1 MLVGGFDS
9 LQGTCLQLEANLTK
23 GVCMNTKPKIQDVL
37 RILWK
42 EVDGNDLATEF
53 VAEELAHQLSIVL
66 ISILKAQFEN
76 NLPYPT
82 LFETEFKL
90 HKSDVLKQKIAT
102 DPDSIKDKIYSV
114 VKVKPFSIVK
124 KILNSKVLYSD
135 SRTKVGYVVIR
146 TMLELYKNPDI
157 HLQNTLSF
165 ANLGKIVALLK
176 DMNESLSAEDVYA
189 LYQRCGEDVRYYT
202 YVSRATLEYIY
213 EHLSEE
219 MKQREFEAASIR
231 SLALCVF
238 GVASCR
244 PYSIELL
251 CKLISHKGWAKLLKD
266 TASSYSSSLD
276 FIGEI
281 MVANICSVNE
291 AINQAVIDAFRN
303 NLHQFRPSFILE
315 AMGSIIRKISR
326 FPKPEYKEVLNSAY
340 DLLMQA
346 TVVQFL
352 RN

>member
-1 MLVGGFDS
+1 MS
-9 LQGTCLQLEANLTK
+9 IRT
-23 GVCMNTKPKIQDVL
+23 KIQDVL
-37 RILWK
+37 RILRE

-53 VAEELAHQLSIVL
+53 VTVELAYQLSTVL
-66 ISILKAQFEN
+66 ISILKSQFDN
-76 NLPYPT
+76 NLPYST

-90 HKSDVLKQKIAT
+90 YKSDVLKQKIAT
-102 DPDSIKDKIYSV
+102 DPDPIKYKIYRV
-114 VKVKPFSIVK
+114 VKVNPFSMVK
-124 KILNSKVLYSD
+124 KILNSKVLYKD
-135 SRTKVGYVVIR
+135 ARTKVGYAVIR

-157 HLQNTLSF
+157 HLQNPLSF
-165 ANLGKIVALLK
+165 FDLGTIVALLK
-176 DMNESLSAEDVYA
+176 DLNKSLPAEDIYA
-189 LYQRCGEDVRYYT
+189 LYQRCGEDVRRYT
-202 YVSRATLEYIY
+202 YVSRTPLEYIY

-219 MKQREFEAASIR
+219 MKQREFEADSIR

-238 GVASCR
+238 GVASRR

-266 TASSYSSSLD
+266 TASMNSSSLD

-303 NLHQFRPSFILE
+303 NLHQFRPLFILE
-315 AMGSIIRKISR
+315 AMGSIIRRISHS
-326 FPKPEYKEVLNSAY
+326 PKPEYKEVLNSAY

-346 TVVQFL
+346 TVVQNL
-352 RN
+352 QN

>member
-1 MLVGGFDS
+1 
-9 LQGTCLQLEANLTK
+9 
-23 GVCMNTKPKIQDVL
+23 MNTKPKIQDVFKIL
-37 RILWK
+37 RE
-42 EVDGNDLATEF
+42 EVDGNDLATKF

-114 VKVKPFSIVK
+114 VKVNPFSIVK
-124 KILNSKVLYSD
+124 KILSSKVLYSD
-135 SRTKVGYVVIR
+135 ARTKVGYAVIR
-146 TMLELYKNPDI
+146 TMLELYKNTEI
-157 HLQNTLSF
+157 HLQNPLSF
-165 ANLGKIVALLK
+165 FDLGTIVSLLK
-176 DMNESLSAEDVYA
+176 DMNESLPAEDAYA
-189 LYQRCGEDVRYYT
+189 LYQRCGEDVRRYT
-202 YVSRATLEYIY
+202 YVSRTPLEYIY

-219 MKQREFEAASIR
+219 MKQREFEADSIR

-238 GVASCR
+238 GVVNCR

-266 TASSYSSSLD
+266 TATMNSSSLD

-303 NLHQFRPSFILE
+303 NLHQFRPLFILE
-315 AMGSIIRKISR
+315 AMGNIIRKISR

-346 TVVQFL
+346 AVVQNL
-352 RN
+352 QN

>member
-1 MLVGGFDS
+1 
-9 LQGTCLQLEANLTK
+9 
-23 GVCMNTKPKIQDVL
+23 MNTKPKIQDVFKIL
-37 RILWK
+37 RE

-53 VAEELAHQLSIVL
+53 VAKELAHQLSIVL

-90 HKSDVLKQKIAT
+90 YKSDVLKQKIAT
-102 DPDSIKDKIYSV
+102 DPDSIKDKIYNV
-114 VKVKPFSIVK
+114 VKVKPFSIVE

-135 SRTKVGYVVIR
+135 SHTKVGYAVIR
-146 TMLELYKNPDI
+146 TMLELYKNPEI

-165 ANLGKIVALLK
+165 FDLGKIVALLK
-176 DMNESLSAEDVYA
+176 DMNKSLSAEDAYA
-189 LYQRCGEDVRYYT
+189 LYQRCGEDVRHYT
-202 YVSRATLEYIY
+202 YVSRTPLEYIY

-219 MKQREFEAASIR
+219 MRQREFEADSIR

-238 GVASCR
+238 GVANCR

-266 TASSYSSSLD
+266 TATMNSSSLD

-303 NLHQFRPSFILE
+303 NLHQFRPLFILE
-315 AMGSIIRKISR
+315 AMGNIIRRISHS
-326 FPKPEYKEVLNSAY
+326 PKPEYKEVLNSAY
-340 DLLMQA
+340 ELLMQA
-346 TVVQFL
+346 AIVQNL
-352 RN
+352 QN